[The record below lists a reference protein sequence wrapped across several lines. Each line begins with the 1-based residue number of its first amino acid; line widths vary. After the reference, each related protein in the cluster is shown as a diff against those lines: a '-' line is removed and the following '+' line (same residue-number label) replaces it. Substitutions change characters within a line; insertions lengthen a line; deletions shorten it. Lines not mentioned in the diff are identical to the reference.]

1 MGESLVVVSIV
12 GFGERWLVRRLTQPW
27 VRAALVLLGT
37 VLLFFWDVLFGDK
50 VLLPLDNL
58 WLYPPWNAYASQFL
72 AAAPHNH
79 LIGDLVV
86 QNLWW
91 KSLAR
96 DAVSSGALPLWN
108 PYLFSGMPFMA
119 TGQAAVIYPLGFP
132 FYVLPLMKAYGWFT
146 ALHLFLA
153 GMFTYT
159 FMRVLG
165 SRWFGALIAALAFTF
180 CGFVI
185 VSFVWPMVV
194 STLTWLPLILAFIE
208 LIIREFEGPGTR
220 GQRLGA
226 ASPASSPGPRVVL
239 WALLGAAAVGMQFL
253 AGHLEISFY
262 ILFTAF
268 FYTACR
274 LAIVLWQTR
283 RWRSTIAAGLV
294 LVAVIG
300 LGAGLAAVQLIPFA
314 EVISANSR
322 AGMVTYQDV
331 IGWALPKER
340 ILSFVMPDFFG
351 NPSQH
356 SYFDFVTWRMES
368 AAHVFKG
375 ETIPY
380 VADWDPKNYVE
391 GCSYLG
397 ILPLVLAVVALLFR
411 RNRYVLIFAAF
422 AVWSLLLAF
431 GTPLYR
437 IFFYGVPGFDQ
448 LHTPFRWIFPYTIS
462 VAVLAGWGADWLA
475 DRWRTGPAG
484 RAFDVVAGLVLAAG
498 AGSLLFV
505 GFGALNAGRLVDI
518 ADRMVAGSERLQRAF
533 ADGQAF
539 LSFELGNALAL
550 AVFLFGSG
558 LVLWLARCRGDSRI
572 APTGVGGLPLWQ
584 ILAVVVLVAD
594 LWFFGYDFNSR
605 TDPRVL
611 SFTPPSIEELNKDGD
626 LYRVVSYGYQDVLPP
641 ATGMLFG
648 LQDVRGYDTVILKQY
663 VDYWSLM
670 EDPHGLLYSR
680 IHKLV
685 EPSSLSS
692 RFLDL
697 LNVKYV
703 LTTENIGLPDYTE
716 VYRGEI
722 NVYRND
728 DCLPRAFVVPR
739 GKLVSNGA
747 EALAEMRRPGF
758 DPASVVVLESTS
770 QDEPA
775 APAVA
780 DSTAVATAPSAR
792 ITSYQ
797 ANEVHVS
804 VQSPTAGYL
813 VLADS
818 YFPGWQAAINGQSAQ
833 LYKADHNFRAVAIA
847 PGESEVVFRYNPFSF
862 KLGGFFS
869 LISGLAMLLGFIY
882 LVGRRL
888 ASGLEGAGT
897 VGRVAKN
904 SLTPMATSFLNKG
917 IDLAFAML
925 YLRLLGPID
934 AGKFAFAITVY
945 VYFEILTNFG
955 LNTLVMREVAKD
967 KSRANQYLSNTAI
980 LRLLLVLVSAPV
992 ILGVVLVYRNFFAL
1006 SWDTALAI
1014 ALFGVA
1020 LVPGNISAALS
1031 SLFYAHEKMEYPA
1044 IITVVSTL
1052 LKVVIGTGILLAGY
1066 GVVGLAGTSVVVNV
1080 ITAAIFAYLVYT
1092 RLLRPRLE
1100 FDPSLSRG
1108 ILGTSF
1114 PLMLNHFLATVF
1126 FRVDVLLLQPMR
1138 GDATLGYYTTAYKF
1152 IDGLNIIPS
1161 TFTFAIFPVLS
1172 RYAESAQEALLKAY
1186 TMSLRFLI
1194 IVSLPI
1200 AVGTAVLAEPIIL
1213 LFGGEQYLPH
1223 SAIALQ
1229 LLIWFLPFSYIN
1241 SVTQYV
1247 LIAVNQQRFIT
1258 YGFVIAAT
1266 FNIAANLVMISLYS
1280 YVGAAIVTILSE
1292 IVLLVP
1298 FLYCVRRHVGH
1309 ISLPSLMLRPV
1320 VAAALMGAVI
1330 WQVRALNPF
1339 LVIAVGA
1346 VVYAVALLA
1355 LRTFE
1360 EEDRQVFRR
1369 LLARG

>member
-1 MGESLVVVSIV
+1 M
-12 GFGERWLVRRLTQPW
+12 VRRLTQPS
-27 VRAALVLLGT
+27 VKAALVLLGT

-58 WLYPPWNAYASQFL
+58 YLSPPWSDFASQVGV
-72 AAAPHNH
+72 AAPHNH
-79 LIGDLVV
+79 LIGDMLLE
-86 QNLWW
+86 NLLW

-96 DAVSSGALPLWN
+96 DTVFSGALPLWN
-108 PYLFSGMPFMA
+108 PYIFSGMPFMA
-119 TGQAAVIYPLGFP
+119 TGQPGVLYPLGAL
-132 FYVLPLMKAYGWFT
+132 FYVLPVMKAYGWFT

-153 GMFTYT
+153 GMFTYAFT
-159 FMRVLG
+159 RVLG
-165 SRWFGALIAALAFTF
+165 VKWLGSMVAALTYVFS
-180 CGFVI
+180 GFMV
-185 VSFVWPMVV
+185 VSLIWPMVV
-194 STLTWLPLILAFIE
+194 STVTWLPLILALIE
-208 LIIREFEGPGTR
+208 LIIREFERGTGPTPSV
-220 GQRLGA
+220 QTGA
-226 ASPASSPGPRVVL
+226 GEALKPSAFDVPCLPRVIL
-239 WALLGAAAVGMQFL
+239 WSLLMSAAVGMQFL
-253 AGHLEISFY
+253 AGHLEFSFY
-262 ILFTAF
+262 MLFTSF
-268 FYTACR
+268 FFAAGR
-274 LAIVLWQTR
+274 LGMVLWRKR
-283 RWRSTIAAGLV
+283 RLMP
-294 LVAVIG
+294 VIG
-300 LGAGLAAVQLIPFA
+300 AGVVLCGGIALGTGLAAVQLIPFA
-314 EVISANSR
+314 EIMPANFR
-322 AGMVTYQDV
+322 AALVTYQDV
-331 IGWALPKER
+331 IGWALPKKR
-340 ILSFVMPDFFG
+340 LLSFLIPDFFG

-356 SYFDFVTWRMES
+356 SYFDFMSWSWQS
-368 AAHVFKG
+368 ASHVFKD
-375 ETIPY
+375 EVVPVIR
-380 VADWDPKNYVE
+380 DWDPKNYVE
-391 GCSYLG
+391 GCSYVG
-397 ILPLVLAVVALLFR
+397 ILPLILAAVAVGFR
-411 RNRYVLIFAAF
+411 RDRWALIFGAY

-431 GTPLYR
+431 GAPLYR

-462 VAVLAGWGADWLA
+462 VAVLAGLGADWLA
-475 DRWRTGPAG
+475 GLCSRPAR
-484 RAFDVVAGLVLAAG
+484 RAYDLLAAAVLAAG
-498 AGSLLFV
+498 LALMVVLGAGL
-505 GFGALNAGRLVDI
+505 LNAQRLLPV
-518 ADRMVAGSERLQRAF
+518 ADRLVAGSEKLQEAF
-533 ADGQAF
+533 ANGQSF
-539 LSFELGNALAL
+539 FSFEFGNVLAL
-550 AVFLFGSG
+550 AVFLVGGG
-558 LVLWLARCRGDSRI
+558 LVLWLARCRGASRS
-572 APTGVGGLPLWQ
+572 APTEIGGLPVWQ
-584 ILAVVVLVAD
+584 VLAVVVLVAD
-594 LWFFGYDFNSR
+594 LFFFGYDFNSR
-605 TDPRVL
+605 TDPSTLELV
-611 SFTPPSIEELNKDGD
+611 PPSIEVLKKDND
-626 LYRVVSYGYQDVLPP
+626 VYRVVSFGYDDVLTPN
-641 ATGMLFG
+641 TGMLFG
-648 LQDVRGYDTVILKQY
+648 IQDARGYDSVIPKQY
-663 VDYWSLM
+663 AEYWKLM
-670 EDPHGLLYSR
+670 EDPHGLLYNR

-685 EPSSLSS
+685 DPKSLESKY
-692 RFLDL
+692 LDL

-703 LTTENIGLPDYTE
+703 LTTNNISLPNYTE

-728 DCLPRAFVVPR
+728 DCLPRAFVVPK
-739 GKLVSNGA
+739 GKLVANGV
-747 EALAEMRRPGF
+747 EALAEMRGPGF
-758 DPASVVVLESTS
+758 DPSSVVVLERTS
-770 QDEPA
+770 QDE
-775 APAVA
+775 APTPVIA
-780 DSTAVATAPSAR
+780 DSAATSTAPTVR

-797 ANEVHVS
+797 ANEVHVA
-804 VQSPTAGYL
+804 VRSPIAGYL

-818 YFPGWQAAINGQSAQ
+818 YFPGWEATINGQPTQ

-847 PGESEVVFRYNPFSF
+847 PGESEVVFRYDPFSF

-869 LISGLAMLLGFIY
+869 LISGLVVILGFIY

-888 ASGLEGAGT
+888 TPRLEGAGT
-897 VGRVAKN
+897 IGRVAKN

-917 IDLAFAML
+917 IDIAFAML
-925 YLRLLGPID
+925 YLRILGPTD

-967 KSRANQYLSNTAI
+967 KSRANRYLSNTAI
-980 LRLLLVLVSAPV
+980 MRLLLVLASAPA
-992 ILGVVLVYRNFFAL
+992 ILGVVLVYRSFFAL

-1014 ALFGVA
+1014 ALLGVA

-1031 SLFYAHEKMEYPA
+1031 SLFYAYEKMEYPA
-1044 IITVVSTL
+1044 IIAVVSTV
-1052 LKVVIGTGILLAGY
+1052 LKVIIGTGLLLAGY
-1066 GVVGLAGTSVVVNV
+1066 GFVGLAGTSVVVNV

-1100 FDPSLSRG
+1100 FDASLSRD

-1172 RYAESAQEALLKAY
+1172 RYAESAHEALLKAY

-1223 SAIALQ
+1223 SVIALQ
-1229 LLIWFLPFSYIN
+1229 VLIWFLPFSYIN

-1258 YGFVIAAT
+1258 YGFVVAAT
-1266 FNIAANLVMISLYS
+1266 FNIVANLIMISLYS

-1292 IVLLVP
+1292 IVLLAP

-1320 VAAALMGAVI
+1320 VAAALMGAVV

-1339 LVIAVGA
+1339 LVIAIGA

-1355 LRTFE
+1355 LRTFQ